1 MLNGVPLKYR
11 YAIEHLTTERKNKMA
26 VNVVIDYKNGI
37 KGHTINHSI
46 EQYGFSMAR
55 MLAKK
60 KEIEKVEVVR
70 VGNSREYYG

>member
-1 MLNGVPLKYR
+1 
-11 YAIEHLTTERKNKMA
+11 MA